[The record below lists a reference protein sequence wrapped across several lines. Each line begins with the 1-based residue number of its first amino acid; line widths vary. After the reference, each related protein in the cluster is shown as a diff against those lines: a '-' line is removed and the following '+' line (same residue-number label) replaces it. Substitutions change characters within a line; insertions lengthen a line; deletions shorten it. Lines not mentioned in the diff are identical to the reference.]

1 MEGAAFRHRSI
12 TTNTSY
18 IVGHMSDA
26 SDASDAVSAPSTVF
40 SRVAA
45 NAAWKRLNR
54 LMPALAAA
62 VILAMGF
69 MLIAVTPA
77 GHIPDVWA
85 HTYHIDGIVNGDV
98 LARPVDSTSILHS
111 GSGNVGGCV
120 SRDWIQFSIDHYDG
134 YDPAAV
140 NADFLERYGMGS
152 TANTT
157 CVDTPYN
164 NAAVNSPV
172 AYLPQLA
179 AFAIGAASTLT
190 SGTTYVL
197 AEVIMLLVYAG
208 CMFAAVAA
216 LPRWRLPMALLLVS
230 PPLIFRYSFA
240 ISADSMAQ
248 ALCLLFACLLFSCM
262 ADPRAGNG
270 RLAALMTVGVLMG
283 MSKFTFTPLLLLGF
297 LALIPCH
304 SAARHPLPRLTAPRI
319 AIVAA
324 GNIIGFAFLAAWM
337 KLTGWFT
344 TTPSIVSYEA
354 MTAKK
359 SQLFA
364 DPFGAHGLFGAI
376 ASIARAIITGQ
387 SNLDSRMQTLVIL
400 SLWAV
405 LAVLLIVLIVATAKR
420 VFSARMGWFWW
431 YACAV
436 ATGIILLTYLA
447 LWLQYTPADA
457 TGVDGVQFRYFLPL
471 SGIFMLCACECVAG
485 LRRRASHASHA
496 SHTSHTSHT
505 TPRDSSTASESTA
518 VPSVADAARA

>member
-1 MEGAAFRHRSI
+1 MRNLSG
-12 TTNTSY
+12 TT
-18 IVGHMSDA
+18 DA

-45 NAAWKRLNR
+45 SAAWKRLNR

-62 VILAMGF
+62 VILLMGF
-69 MLIAVTPA
+69 VLIAVTPA

-85 HTYHIDGIVNGDV
+85 HTYRIDGIVNGDV

-140 NADFLERYGMGS
+140 NADFLERYGTGSTAAGSGTNSAS

-190 SGTTYVL
+190 PGTTYVL
-197 AEVIMLLVYAG
+197 AEIIMLLVYAG
-208 CMFAAVAA
+208 CMFVAVAV

-283 MSKFTFTPLLLLGF
+283 MSKFTFTPLLLPGF
-297 LALIPCH
+297 LVLIPWH

-364 DPFGAHGLFGAI
+364 DPFGAHGLFDAI

-400 SLWAV
+400 SLWIV

-420 VFSARMGWFWW
+420 VFDARMGWFWW
-431 YACAV
+431 CACAA

-485 LRRRASHASHA
+485 LRRHVGHA
-496 SHTSHTSHT
+496 SHTSHT
-505 TPRDSSTASESTA
+505 TPRSSRAASESTA
-518 VPSVADAARA
+518 APSAADTARA

>member
-1 MEGAAFRHRSI
+1 
-12 TTNTSY
+12 
-18 IVGHMSDA
+18 MSDA

-45 NAAWKRLNR
+45 SAAWKRLNR

-62 VILAMGF
+62 VILLMGF
-69 MLIAVTPA
+69 VLIAATPA

-85 HTYHIDGIVNGDV
+85 HTYRIDGIVNGDV

-152 TANTT
+152 TTAGSGTNSTSTANTNA

-364 DPFGAHGLFGAI
+364 EPFSANGLFGAI
-376 ASIARAIITGQ
+376 ASIAHAIITGQ

-405 LAVLLIVLIVATAKR
+405 LAMLLIALIAATAKR

-431 YACAV
+431 CACAG

-447 LWLQYTPADA
+447 LWLQYTPANA

-471 SGIFMLCACECVAG
+471 SGIFTLCACECVAG
-485 LRRRASHASHA
+485 LRRRASHASRA
-496 SHTSHTSHT
+496 SHT
-505 TPRDSSTASESTA
+505 TPRSSRAVSESTA
-518 VPSVADAARA
+518 VPSAADAARA

>member
-1 MEGAAFRHRSI
+1 
-12 TTNTSY
+12 
-18 IVGHMSDA
+18 MSDA

-45 NAAWKRLNR
+45 SAAWKRLNR

-62 VILAMGF
+62 VILLMGF
-69 MLIAVTPA
+69 VLIAATPA

-85 HTYHIDGIVNGDV
+85 HTYRIDGIVNGDV

-152 TANTT
+152 TTAGSGTNSTSTANTNA

-457 TGVDGVQFRYFLPL
+457 TGVDGMQFRYFLPL

-485 LRRRASHASHA
+485 LRRRASHA

>member
-1 MEGAAFRHRSI
+1 MEAAEPF
-12 TTNTSY
+12 
-18 IVGHMSDA
+18 DA
-26 SDASDAVSAPSTVF
+26 G
-40 SRVAA
+40 
-45 NAAWKRLNR
+45 L
-54 LMPALAAA
+54 
-62 VILAMGF
+62 
-69 MLIAVTPA
+69 
-77 GHIPDVWA
+77 
-85 HTYHIDGIVNGDV
+85 
-98 LARPVDSTSILHS
+98 
-111 GSGNVGGCV
+111 
-120 SRDWIQFSIDHYDG
+120 
-134 YDPAAV
+134 
-140 NADFLERYGMGS
+140 
-152 TANTT
+152 
-157 CVDTPYN
+157 
-164 NAAVNSPV
+164 
-172 AYLPQLA
+172 
-179 AFAIGAASTLT
+179 
-190 SGTTYVL
+190 
-197 AEVIMLLVYAG
+197 
-208 CMFAAVAA
+208 
-216 LPRWRLPMALLLVS
+216 
-230 PPLIFRYSFA
+230 
-240 ISADSMAQ
+240 
-248 ALCLLFACLLFSCM
+248 
-262 ADPRAGNG
+262 
-270 RLAALMTVGVLMG
+270 G

-447 LWLQYTPADA
+447 LWLQYTSADA

-485 LRRRASHASHA
+485 LRRRASHASH
-496 SHTSHTSHT
+496 TSHTSHT

>member
-1 MEGAAFRHRSI
+1 
-12 TTNTSY
+12 
-18 IVGHMSDA
+18 MSDA

-140 NADFLERYGMGS
+140 NADFLERYGTNSTS

-164 NAAVNSPV
+164 NAAVNSPA

-179 AFAIGAASTLT
+179 AFAIGATATLT
-190 SGTTYVL
+190 PGTTYVL
-197 AEVIMLLVYAG
+197 AEIIMLLVYAG

-216 LPRWRLPMALLLVS
+216 LPRWRLPTALLLVS

-270 RLAALMTVGVLMG
+270 RLTALMTVGVLMG

-297 LALIPCH
+297 LALIPWH
-304 SAARHPLPRLTAPRI
+304 SA
-319 AIVAA
+319 V
-324 GNIIGFAFLAAWM
+324 
-337 KLTGWFT
+337 
-344 TTPSIVSYEA
+344 
-354 MTAKK
+354 
-359 SQLFA
+359 
-364 DPFGAHGLFGAI
+364 
-376 ASIARAIITGQ
+376 
-387 SNLDSRMQTLVIL
+387 
-400 SLWAV
+400 
-405 LAVLLIVLIVATAKR
+405 
-420 VFSARMGWFWW
+420 
-431 YACAV
+431 
-436 ATGIILLTYLA
+436 
-447 LWLQYTPADA
+447 
-457 TGVDGVQFRYFLPL
+457 
-471 SGIFMLCACECVAG
+471 
-485 LRRRASHASHA
+485 
-496 SHTSHTSHT
+496 
-505 TPRDSSTASESTA
+505 SESTA
-518 VPSVADAARA
+518 VPSAADAARA

>member
-1 MEGAAFRHRSI
+1 
-12 TTNTSY
+12 
-18 IVGHMSDA
+18 MSDA

-45 NAAWKRLNR
+45 SAVWKRLNR

-62 VILAMGF
+62 VILLMGF
-69 MLIAVTPA
+69 VLIAATPA

-85 HTYHIDGIVNGDV
+85 HTYRIDGIVNGDV

-120 SRDWIQFSIDHYDG
+120 SRDWIQ
-134 YDPAAV
+134 
-140 NADFLERYGMGS
+140 
-152 TANTT
+152 
-157 CVDTPYN
+157 
-164 NAAVNSPV
+164 
-172 AYLPQLA
+172 
-179 AFAIGAASTLT
+179 
-190 SGTTYVL
+190 
-197 AEVIMLLVYAG
+197 
-208 CMFAAVAA
+208 
-216 LPRWRLPMALLLVS
+216 
-230 PPLIFRYSFA
+230 FA

-364 DPFGAHGLFGAI
+364 EPFSANGLFGAI
-376 ASIARAIITGQ
+376 ASIAHAIITGQ

-405 LAVLLIVLIVATAKR
+405 LAMLLIALIAATAKR

-431 YACAV
+431 CACAG

-447 LWLQYTPADA
+447 LWLQYTPANA

-471 SGIFMLCACECVAG
+471 SGIFTLCACECVAG
-485 LRRRASHASHA
+485 LWRRASHASHA
-496 SHTSHTSHT
+496 
-505 TPRDSSTASESTA
+505 TPRASRTASESTA